1 MDRVCGNRDCN
12 TKKYICEEHTFEIIT
27 KTSKLQY
34 NNEQLT
40 RAYRLTVPS
49 AIGTRSAS
57 SNAKGVSKGIGCD
70 RAMRKIIDE
79 ANKQIVDP
87 SFHVEAIEL
96 NATLAK
102 LEAEECRSLRE
113 KVRNLEMQH
122 IVKDAQ
128 LELATA
134 SAIESNKMIQLMSEQ
149 QNNLTDIP
157 INASLLHASGIEV
170 TQGNAHSVMK
180 EGRPFF
186 HCNVVGSKKHPRH
199 FAAQDEP
206 KIWLGMSDKE
216 VKRCR
221 IPQ

>member
-1 MDRVCGNRDCN
+1 MDRVCGNRNCS
-12 TKKYICEEHTFEIIT
+12 TKKYVCEEHTFEIVT
-27 KTSKLQY
+27 KTSKFQC
-34 NNEQLT
+34 NNKPLA

-57 SNAKGVSKGIGCD
+57 SNAKAVSKGIGCD
-70 RAMRKIIDE
+70 CAVQKIIQE
-79 ANKQIVDP
+79 ANKQIMDP

-96 NATLAK
+96 NDTLAK
-102 LEAEECRSLRE
+102 LEAEECRTLRE

-149 QNNLTDIP
+149 PNNVNHIP

-170 TQGNAHSVMK
+170 TQGNANSVLK
-180 EGRPFF
+180 EGRQFF
-186 HCNVVGSKKHPRH
+186 HCNVVGSKKPPH
-199 FAAQDEP
+199 FAA
-206 KIWLGMSDKE
+206 
-216 VKRCR
+216 
-221 IPQ
+221 

>member
-1 MDRVCGNRDCN
+1 
-12 TKKYICEEHTFEIIT
+12 
-27 KTSKLQY
+27 
-34 NNEQLT
+34 
-40 RAYRLTVPS
+40 
-49 AIGTRSAS
+49 
-57 SNAKGVSKGIGCD
+57 
-70 RAMRKIIDE
+70 
-79 ANKQIVDP
+79 
-87 SFHVEAIEL
+87 
-96 NATLAK
+96 
-102 LEAEECRSLRE
+102 
-113 KVRNLEMQH
+113 MQH

-149 QNNLTDIP
+149 PNNQTHIP

-170 TQGNAHSVMK
+170 TQGNANSVMK

-216 VKRCR
+216 VNISLSCVTVKQTRSNGDSHL
-221 IPQ
+221 